1 MECEDCEVDD
11 CGVEWHEVGGHGWSW
26 SGVPQ
31 SGWAWMVVE
40 WNATKW
46 VGMDGRGVE
55 CYEVDEGGCLT
66 GDSGVTWV
74 RSSLN

>member
-1 MECEDCEVDD
+1 
-11 CGVEWHEVGGHGWSW
+11 
-26 SGVPQ
+26 
-31 SGWAWMVVE
+31 MVVE
-40 WNATKW
+40 WNAAKW

-55 CYEVDEGGCLT
+55 CYEVDEGGYLT